1 MGELSCEVEPP
12 ANICGERL
20 LAPRA
25 DGTLTTHCIDEVL
38 CMILRVE
45 RKNVCRISVEE
56 AKEAGSDLPGMVFGD
71 AVMLLGEPIISET
84 FGKSNPVREFG

>member
-1 MGELSCEVEPP
+1 
-12 ANICGERL
+12 
-20 LAPRA
+20 
-25 DGTLTTHCIDEVL
+25 
-38 CMILRVE
+38 MILRVE

-84 FGKSNPVREFG
+84 FGKSNPCASSAEVAPRFVQRTVWSQRN

>member
-1 MGELSCEVEPP
+1 
-12 ANICGERL
+12 
-20 LAPRA
+20 
-25 DGTLTTHCIDEVL
+25 
-38 CMILRVE
+38 LRVE